1 MRLHTACAEPRDR
14 LKLSGP
20 TSLQKLTLL
29 SEDEGDVALSDTCVS
44 THRYRLGGTKTDE
57 QIEEEGKNVRRR
69 KRRKRQRNVSMLL
82 ELMLC

>member
-1 MRLHTACAEPRDR
+1 MRLHTACADPRDR
-14 LKLSGP
+14 LKLRGP

-57 QIEEEGKNVRRR
+57 LIEEEGKNVRR
-69 KRRKRQRNVSMLL
+69 KSRKRQRNGDAR
-82 ELMLC
+82 EK